1 MASHKDLLKTWIV
14 EALESE
20 QREMSVLEVAKYV
33 WHHHEDD
40 LRDAG
45 DLFYSWQYDL
55 RWAAQVL
62 RDEGVL
68 RSKDGKKQGGWQ
80 LA

>member
-1 MASHKDLLKTWIV
+1 MASNKDILKTWVV

-20 QREMSVLEVAKYV
+20 KHEMSVLEVAKFV
-33 WHHHEDD
+33 WQHHEDD
-40 LRDAG
+40 LRSSG

-68 RSKDGKKQGGWQ
+68 KSKDGKRSGGWE